1 MGAAGS
7 IDMEGSDEQI
17 LKRML
22 PAYYVDNVEVTEE
35 NIIDARSSW
44 DLVTKDTSPE
54 YISRKQTDVGLP
66 TTCLSWF
73 YDRYISLFF

>member
-17 LKRML
+17 LNRML
-22 PAYYVDNVEVTEE
+22 PAYYVKNVEVTEE
-35 NIIDARSSW
+35 NIIDAKSSW
-44 DLVTKDTSPE
+44 DLVIKDTSPE
-54 YISRKQTDVGLP
+54 YAKRKLTDPAIP

-73 YDRYISLFF
+73 YDRY